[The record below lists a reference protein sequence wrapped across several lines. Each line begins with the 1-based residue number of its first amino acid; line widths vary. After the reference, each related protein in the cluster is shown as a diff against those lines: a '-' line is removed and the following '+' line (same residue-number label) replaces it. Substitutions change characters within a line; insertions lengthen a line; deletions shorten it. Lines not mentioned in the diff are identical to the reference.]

1 MGASHDANGDLVGY
15 DAAMAF
21 IKNLQWLLP
30 GTHLGVSIPH

>member
-21 IKNLQWLLP
+21 TKNPPNGSYPVRTLE
-30 GTHLGVSIPH
+30 